1 MPPCFNRFVFTP
13 FNSIQ
18 SGSRTRRLGPCFSGL
33 SPPILCYM
41 PSPYGRTDEYGL
53 TMFHQWH
60 LTYADF
66 GGLCS
71 TPVNP
76 CGFDVPRGQR
86 RIRSRSVRL
95 TSRRWPQPCLGHALL
110 GLYTFAYAAPSSAHP
125 SPHLGRRCP
134 QGFTPSLY
142 SQSVLEQGQAKPL
155 PDGNLPHIAI
165 DAFMSHDLLTLHH

>member
-1 MPPCFNRFVFTP
+1 MKKGGRLFIFLRALLCPSVLLLKAFMLPSINRFVP
-13 FNSIQ
+13 LYHLSIQ
-18 SGSRTRRLGPCFSGL
+18 FDSKSQVTYSYLSRLGPCFSGL
-33 SPPILCYM
+33 SPPIPRYM

-95 TSRRWPQPCLGHALL
+95 TSRRWP
-110 GLYTFAYAAPSSAHP
+110 
-125 SPHLGRRCP
+125 
-134 QGFTPSLY
+134 
-142 SQSVLEQGQAKPL
+142 
-155 PDGNLPHIAI
+155 
-165 DAFMSHDLLTLHH
+165 

>member
-1 MPPCFNRFVFTP
+1 MCLPLL
-13 FNSIQ
+13 IQ
-18 SGSRTRRLGPCFSGL
+18 FDSKRVTYSHLSRLGPCFSGL

-110 GLYTFAYAAPSSAHP
+110 GLYTFAYAALSSAHP
-125 SPHLGRRCP
+125 SPHLGLGDVVLKASHQVFTVKACLSKVRQNRCLMGTSP
-134 QGFTPSLY
+134 ILLS
-142 SQSVLEQGQAKPL
+142 
-155 PDGNLPHIAI
+155 
-165 DAFMSHDLLTLHH
+165 MSSCRTTS